1 MIGYFSEWAKNL
13 TLAVVIVSLFEMLLP
28 NNKIKKYIKVVMGLY
43 ILFNIIS
50 PFVKKDFSFE
60 LENVIENNKSKTVS
74 TEAINQTSMDTRLK
88 QICKEELEKDII
100 KKVEEQGYVVENCKV
115 DVKIEEDT
123 NIDKITLRV
132 KKSNEEIQKEE
143 NQKQNDIQQKLVKEV
158 QKIKKVQIGENKTE
172 NKTENKNGDENLSA
186 QDISNIKSF
195 LIKEY
200 EVNEKCLKIN

>member
-1 MIGYFSEWAKNL
+1 MIAYFSEWAKNL

-28 NNKIKKYIKVVMGLY
+28 NNKTKKYVKVVMGLY
-43 ILFNIIS
+43 ILFNIMS

-60 LENVIENNKSKTVS
+60 LENVIENSKSKTVS
-74 TEAINQTSMDTRLK
+74 TEVVNQTSIDTRLK
-88 QICKEELEKDII
+88 QICKEELEKDIT
-100 KKVEEQGYVVENCKV
+100 KKVEEQVYVVENCKV

-123 NIDKITLRV
+123 NIKKIILKV

-143 NQKQNDIQQKLVKEV
+143 KQEENDIQQKLVKEV
-158 QKIKKVQIGENKTE
+158 QKIKKVQIGDSKQ
-172 NKTENKNGDENLSA
+172 ENKNVDENLSA
-186 QDISNIKSF
+186 QDISNIKNF

>member
-1 MIGYFSEWAKNL
+1 MIACFSEWAKNL

-172 NKTENKNGDENLSA
+172 NKNEDENLSA

>member
-74 TEAINQTSMDTRLK
+74 TKAINQTSMDTRLK

-123 NIDKITLRV
+123 NIKKIILKV

-172 NKTENKNGDENLSA
+172 NKNGDENLSA

>member
-1 MIGYFSEWAKNL
+1 MIAYFSEWAKKL

-28 NNKIKKYIKVVMGLY
+28 NNKTKKYIKVVMGLY

-50 PFVKKDFSFE
+50 PFVKNDFSFE

-74 TEAINQTSMDTRLK
+74 TEIINQTSMDTRLK

-115 DVKIEEDT
+115 DVKIEEET

-172 NKTENKNGDENLSA
+172 NKNVDENLSA
-186 QDISNIKSF
+186 QEISNIKNF

>member
-1 MIGYFSEWAKNL
+1 MIAYFSEWTKNL

-28 NNKIKKYIKVVMGLY
+28 NNKTKKYIKVVMGLY

-74 TEAINQTSMDTRLK
+74 TETINQTSMDTRLK

-115 DVKIEEDT
+115 DVKIEEET

-172 NKTENKNGDENLSA
+172 NKNVDENLSA
-186 QDISNIKSF
+186 QDISNIKNF

>member
-74 TEAINQTSMDTRLK
+74 TKAINQTSMDTRLK

-172 NKTENKNGDENLSA
+172 NKNEDENLSA

>member
-1 MIGYFSEWAKNL
+1 MIAYFSEWAKNL

-28 NNKIKKYIKVVMGLY
+28 NNKTKKYVKVVMGLY
-43 ILFNIIS
+43 ILFNIMS

-60 LENVIENNKSKTVS
+60 LENVIEKSKSKTVS
-74 TEAINQTSMDTRLK
+74 TEVVNQTSMDTRLK
-88 QICKEELEKDII
+88 QICKEELEKDIT

-123 NIDKITLRV
+123 NIKKITLKV

-143 NQKQNDIQQKLVKEV
+143 KQEENDIQQKLVKEV
-158 QKIKKVQIGENKTE
+158 QKIKNVQIGDSKQ
-172 NKTENKNGDENLSA
+172 ENKNVDENLSA
-186 QDISNIKSF
+186 QDISNIKNF

>member
-1 MIGYFSEWAKNL
+1 MIAYFSEWAKNL

-28 NNKIKKYIKVVMGLY
+28 NNKTKKYIKVVMGLY

-50 PFVKKDFSFE
+50 PFVKNDFSFE

-74 TEAINQTSMDTRLK
+74 TEIINQTSMDTRLK

-115 DVKIEEDT
+115 DVKIEEET

-158 QKIKKVQIGENKTE
+158 QKIKKVQIGK
-172 NKTENKNGDENLSA
+172 NKTENKNVDENLSA
-186 QDISNIKSF
+186 QEISNIKNF

>member
-1 MIGYFSEWAKNL
+1 MIAYFSEWAKNL

-28 NNKIKKYIKVVMGLY
+28 NNKTKKYVKVVMGLY
-43 ILFNIIS
+43 ILFNIMS

-60 LENVIENNKSKTVS
+60 LENVIENSKSKTVS
-74 TEAINQTSMDTRLK
+74 TEVVNQTSMDTRLK
-88 QICKEELEKDII
+88 QICKEELEKDIT
-100 KKVEEQGYVVENCKV
+100 KKVEKQGYVVENCKV

-123 NIDKITLRV
+123 NIKKITLKV

-143 NQKQNDIQQKLVKEV
+143 KQEENDIQLVKEV
-158 QKIKKVQIGENKTE
+158 QKIKKVQIGDSNQ
-172 NKTENKNGDENLSA
+172 ENKNVDENLSA
-186 QDISNIKSF
+186 QDISNIKNF

>member
-1 MIGYFSEWAKNL
+1 MPLPYYFKERKEDYMKRKVRVKGPGVKL
-13 TLAVVIVSLFEMLLP
+13 
-28 NNKIKKYIKVVMGLY
+28 NNVWRYI
-43 ILFNIIS
+43 NEEAII
-50 PFVKKDFSFE
+50 DE
-60 LENVIENNKSKTVS
+60 AQYEENKEHVEVIE
-74 TEAINQTSMDTRLK
+74 E
-88 QICKEELEKDII
+88 
-100 KKVEEQGYVVENCKV
+100 
-115 DVKIEEDT
+115 IEENT

-172 NKTENKNGDENLSA
+172 NKNEDENLSA